1 MMFGKA
7 PEHIMEI
14 IDKED
19 NILGEDLTLNID
31 YKGIN
36 LTVKRHPH
44 SGHLNGYINVPTNI
58 TKEQFNSIEDCSHGG
73 ITYDEHEGDYR
84 VLGFDCAHYS
94 DMTPYAVISF
104 SDSYYRDLK
113 YVLNTLKDMADCLKE
128 GE

>member
-1 MMFGKA
+1 MKTIA
-7 PEHIMEI
+7 
-14 IDKED
+14 KED

-31 YKGIN
+31 YKGIE
-36 LTVKRHPH
+36 LTVKRH
-44 SGHLNGYINVPTNI
+44 SEMGHLNGYINVPTNI
-58 TKEQFNSIEDCSHGG
+58 TAEKFNEIEDHSHGG
-73 ITYDEHEGDYR
+73 ITYDKHEGDYR

-113 YVLNTLKDMADCLKE
+113 YVLNVLRDMADCVEE

>member
-1 MMFGKA
+1 MFGKA
-7 PEHIMEI
+7 PEHVMKTIA
-14 IDKED
+14 KED

-31 YKGIN
+31 YKGIK
-36 LTVKRHPH
+36 LTVKRHPQ
-44 SGHLNGYINVPTNI
+44 SGHLNGYINVPTDI
-58 TKEQFNSIEDCSHGG
+58 TKEQFNDIEDHSHGG
-73 ITYDEHEGDYR
+73 ITYDKHEGDYR

-113 YVLNTLKDMADCLKE
+113 YVLNVLRDMADCVEE

>member
-1 MMFGKA
+1 MFEKA
-7 PEHIMEI
+7 PEHVMKTIA
-14 IDKED
+14 KED
-19 NILGEDLTLNID
+19 NILGEDLTLNIN
-31 YKGIN
+31 YKGIK
-36 LTVKRHPH
+36 LTVKRHPQ
-44 SGHLNGYINVPTNI
+44 SGHLNGYINVPTDI
-58 TKEQFNSIEDCSHGG
+58 TEEKFNAIESFSHGG

-104 SDSYYRDLK
+104 SDSHYRDLK